1 MLYDSQFNVLAVAED
16 VGCPNALDKA
26 IGKLFMD
33 GEGAGRMSRGENN
46 TEGSKSLAQQL
57 FEKEAIINGISD
69 TLVLLDAKTYRILDV
84 NKAFLHA
91 YGLSRDQV
99 VGRTCYEI
107 THHLNQP
114 CHHRDGDCPCP
125 LEDSIATGNASHVE
139 HVHQARDGQTLYFEI
154 SAYPLKGAE
163 GEVNRIIHLS
173 RDITLRRRL
182 ELELREREKLSGILE
197 LAGAASHEINQ
208 PLTVIISGLEQLIKR
223 LHNGDLKHELAQMI
237 LENARRLAEISKKL
251 GQITRYASKDYVAGK
266 RILDLDEASK
276 EKQEP

>member
-1 MLYDSQFNVLAVAED
+1 
-16 VGCPNALDKA
+16 
-26 IGKLFMD
+26 
-33 GEGAGRMSRGENN
+33 MSTGENK
-46 TEGSKSLAQQL
+46 TEGLESLARQL
-57 FEKEAIINGISD
+57 LEKEAIINGISD
-69 TLVLLDAKTYRILDV
+69 TLVLLDAKTYKILDA
-84 NKAFLHA
+84 NKAFLYA

-99 VGRTCYEI
+99 LGKTCYEI
-107 THHLNQP
+107 THRVNKP
-114 CHHRDGDCPCP
+114 CHHVDRDCPCP
-125 LEDSIATGNASHVE
+125 LEDSMATGDTSHVE
-139 HVHQARDGQTLYFEI
+139 HVHQSRDGQTLYFEI
-154 SAYPLKGAE
+154 SAYPLKDAD

-223 LHNGDLKHELAQMI
+223 LPSGEPAYELAQMI
-237 LENARRLAEISKKL
+237 LDNARRLTQISEKL

-276 EKQEP
+276 HESEP